1 MFWIGLIVGIIVGV
15 VALWLL
21 SKALMVVIFGSF
33 DQYKDG
39 FELLLTA
46 NDNRKSY
53 LQAFTDDE
61 ILDTVV
67 FEER

>member
-15 VALWLL
+15 IATFML
-21 SKALMVVIFGSF
+21 SKLIIALIFGSF
-33 DQYKDG
+33 DQFEDG
-39 FELLLTA
+39 FNLLLTA

-61 ILDTVV
+61 VLDTVV
-67 FEER
+67 FEEK